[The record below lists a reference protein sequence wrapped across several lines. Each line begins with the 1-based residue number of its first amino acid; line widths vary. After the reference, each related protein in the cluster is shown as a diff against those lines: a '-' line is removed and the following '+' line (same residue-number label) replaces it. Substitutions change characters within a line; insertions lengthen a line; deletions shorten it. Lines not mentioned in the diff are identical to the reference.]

1 MSVRASP
8 WSPQAYL
15 IKYGYLKDAADQEDP
30 QYLEEVI
37 EALR

>member
-1 MSVRASP
+1 MRASV
-8 WSPQAYL
+8 SSLQAYL